1 MLVTVP
7 NLAEALL
14 WPGLFILSYITT
26 CTLFTAYQ
34 ADFRRLYIMNTF
46 YTSFLRSVTILHN
59 TGLIVYSAT
68 TVGLVANELYYGRE
82 QGPTMANLCWLFT
95 YSKIWEFLDTYLILA
110 RGQPTIFL
118 QKYHHIGALLSWWLC
133 CYYNSSQIYKPTL
146 YNACIHTLMYSY
158 YLASLLG
165 YKWTLIK
172 PYITS
177 LQLLQFIACTVDT
190 LRFYIPRVY
199 IMSNW
204 TDILLDGDMLSMTLF
219 YVYVAGLI
227 VLFTNFFI
235 MEYLVKKN

>member
-1 MLVTVP
+1 MLVTIS

-14 WPGLFILSYITT
+14 WPGLFILGYITT

-34 ADFRRLYIMNTF
+34 AEFKRLYIINPP
-46 YTSFLRSVTILHN
+46 YKSFLRTVTILHN
-59 TGLIVYSAT
+59 SGLIIYSAS
-68 TVGLVANELYYGRE
+68 TVLLVSNELYHGRE
-82 QGPTMANLCWLFT
+82 QGPYMANLCWLFT

-110 RGQPTIFL
+110 KGQPTIFL

-165 YKWTLIK
+165 HKWTLIK

-177 LQLLQFIACTVDT
+177 LQLLQFIICTLDT
-190 LRFYIPRVY
+190 LRFYIPRLY
-199 IMSNW
+199 AMNNW
-204 TDILLDGDMLSMTLF
+204 TNVLLDGDMLTMTLF
-219 YVYVAGLI
+219 YIYVAGLI
-227 VLFTNFFI
+227 VLFTRFFVK
-235 MEYLVKKN
+235 EYLTKKI

>member
-14 WPGLFILSYITT
+14 WPGLFIISYITT
-26 CTLFTAYQ
+26 CTLFTVYQ
-34 ADFRRLYIMNTF
+34 ADFRKLYIMNTF
-46 YTSFLRSVTILHN
+46 YKSLLRSIMILHN
-59 TGLIVYSAT
+59 TGLIVYSVT
-68 TVGLVANELYYGRE
+68 TVGLVGNELFYGRE

-110 RGQPTIFL
+110 KGQPTIFL
-118 QKYHHIGALLSWWLC
+118 QKYHHIGALVCWWLC
-133 CYYNSSQIYKPTL
+133 CYYNSSQVYKATL

-177 LQLLQFIACTVDT
+177 LQLLQFIVCTMDT

-199 IMSNW
+199 TMSNW

-227 VLFTNFFI
+227 VLFTRFFI
-235 MEYLVKKN
+235 MEYL